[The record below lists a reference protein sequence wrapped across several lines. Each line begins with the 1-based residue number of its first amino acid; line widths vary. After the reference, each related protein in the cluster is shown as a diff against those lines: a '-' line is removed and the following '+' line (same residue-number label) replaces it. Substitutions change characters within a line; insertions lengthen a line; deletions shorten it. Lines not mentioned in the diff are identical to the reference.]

1 MGWEPVIKRKEGEVV
16 ERVSGPLF
24 IHCFALGLT
33 HLRSKMDNDVFVAD
47 WARAEAG
54 AHRRVLTSQCCL
66 RCRKKSVA
74 QPGLGGSVGWSV
86 VL

>member
-1 MGWEPVIKRKEGEVV
+1 MGWEPVIKREEGEVV

-47 WARAEAG
+47 WARAEA
-54 AHRRVLTSQCCL
+54 R
-66 RCRKKSVA
+66 
-74 QPGLGGSVGWSV
+74 GS
-86 VL
+86 